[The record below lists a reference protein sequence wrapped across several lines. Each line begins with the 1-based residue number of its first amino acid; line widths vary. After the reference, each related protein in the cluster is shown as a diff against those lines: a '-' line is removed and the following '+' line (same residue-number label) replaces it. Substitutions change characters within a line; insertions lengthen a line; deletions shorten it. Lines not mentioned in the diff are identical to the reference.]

1 MSNPEGMP
9 FQPEISESKKEF
21 PPNKKRKL
29 SEVWASVVLGV
40 DVMNEQ
46 NIEGLTF
53 VELRNL
59 LNKQLLQET
68 DALLEEW
75 NIQTNESVI
84 EKMQQEEDK
93 TKKAELELDYIK
105 QIHEQIDKLVQG
117 FNHSESKSTKWDSWP
132 DRMRDKKEGT
142 RLVSPCYNGE
152 YAYKI

>member
-59 LNKQLLQET
+59 LNKQHSRRTTRYQDVSRYDE
-68 DALLEEW
+68 
-75 NIQTNESVI
+75 
-84 EKMQQEEDK
+84 
-93 TKKAELELDYIK
+93 YP
-105 QIHEQIDKLVQG
+105 HEC
-117 FNHSESKSTKWDSWP
+117 F
-132 DRMRDKKEGT
+132 
-142 RLVSPCYNGE
+142 
-152 YAYKI
+152 